1 MHKRLPKS
9 ARARIAGR
17 GGTRSASA
25 NSVRDVRARNEAHK
39 WSSKCQTAESAS
51 DPPGQT
57 KMDAKR
63 RPATTARPSS
73 ACRRSTRRIGAGRQ
87 ELCRSGTAQHNAKE
101 VTPAAQREGN
111 RYAAP
116 IGAARRS
123 YIAPASTRGR
133 SRKSNNFKFLFVD
146 GAEVETKVL
155 MRTGRLDG
163 AEGDDRH
170 PRETGFRL
178 TAPPTARRGRAGNA
192 GQRRGRGLG

>member
-9 ARARIAGR
+9 ACARIAGR

-25 NSVRDVRARNEAHK
+25 NSVRDVRPRNDAHK

-51 DPPGQT
+51 DPPGQR

-63 RPATTARPSS
+63 RPATTARPFS
-73 ACRRSTRRIGAGRQ
+73 ACRRSNRSTGASRQ
-87 ELCRSGTAQHNAKE
+87 EGMPHCDGPAEQRGAA
-101 VTPAAQREGN
+101 PAAQREGN

-133 SRKSNNFKFLFVD
+133 SRKSNNFKFLVVD

-155 MRTGRLDG
+155 MRTRRLDG

-192 GQRRGRGLG
+192 GRRRGRG